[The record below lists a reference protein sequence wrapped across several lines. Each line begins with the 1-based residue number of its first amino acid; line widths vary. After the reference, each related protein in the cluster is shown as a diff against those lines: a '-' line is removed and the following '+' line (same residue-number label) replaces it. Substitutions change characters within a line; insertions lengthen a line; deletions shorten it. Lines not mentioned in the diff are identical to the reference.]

1 MYIYI
6 IHIQIVQFIYIY
18 IYDMCICIY
27 MYICISIYIY
37 TYLCIYRHVYVYVYL
52 YVYCEATA
60 CSQCQLFQQLIK
72 DVTSAVHRSRGYGSV
87 KPREVGKGEAC
98 AIDSLCEWSW
108 KRPLSCAPQGG
119 DWASCAGRLGHG
131 GLLPV

>member
-1 MYIYI
+1 MKSFPGSHTPPVTDIEE
-6 IHIQIVQFIYIY
+6 QFF
-18 IYDMCICIY
+18 DFWE
-27 MYICISIYIY
+27 
-37 TYLCIYRHVYVYVYL
+37 
-52 YVYCEATA
+52 CEAPA